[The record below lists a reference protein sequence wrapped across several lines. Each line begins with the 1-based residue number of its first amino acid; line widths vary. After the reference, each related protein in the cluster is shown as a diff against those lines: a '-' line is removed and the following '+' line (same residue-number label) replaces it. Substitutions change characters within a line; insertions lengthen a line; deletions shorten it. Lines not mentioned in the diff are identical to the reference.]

1 MEKTVQRV
9 VTTDAAMTDQKPN
22 RIFFG
27 SSPLNTV
34 AILIYFGVGY
44 GLIKKFW
51 PNSDVGLWILITLGM
66 VGYVLFCGDSGTGV
80 KSPRFRI
87 KNPA

>member
-22 RIFFG
+22 RLVG
-27 SSPLNTV
+27 SSPLTTV
-34 AILIYFGVGY
+34 AMVIYFGVGY

-51 PNSDVGLWILITLGM
+51 PDSDVGLWILIALGM
-66 VGYVLFCGDSGTGV
+66 VGYIFMLWRQRNRG
-80 KSPRFRI
+80 
-87 KNPA
+87 

>member
-1 MEKTVQRV
+1 MEKTIQRV
-9 VTTDAAMTDQKPN
+9 VTTDAVMTDQKPN

-44 GLIKKFW
+44 GLIKTFW
-51 PNSDVGLWILITLGM
+51 PDSDVGLWILIALGM
-66 VGYVLFCGDSGTGV
+66 AGYIFMLWRQRNRG
-80 KSPRFRI
+80 
-87 KNPA
+87 